1 MKPNDTLIDY
11 QTEAYS
17 NEIRQQRYY
26 QKLPAYY
33 GGTFPLEYQ
42 RRVNRGLEAQ
52 RKLRAYWRE
61 RERLSLPFLQK
72 QGHVT

>member
-11 QTEAYS
+11 QTEA
-17 NEIRQQRYY
+17 NHFRQQRYY
-26 QKLPAYY
+26 QKLLAYY
-33 GGTFPLEYQ
+33 GGTFPLAYQ

-61 RERLSLPFLQK
+61 QK
-72 QGHVT
+72 QCHVT

>member
-1 MKPNDTLIDY
+1 MTHILLFND
-11 QTEAYS
+11 QTEA
-17 NEIRQQRYY
+17 NHFRQQRYY
-26 QKLPAYY
+26 QKLLTYY

-61 RERLSLPFLQK
+61 REGLRHSLNLALLAILMI
-72 QGHVT
+72 